1 MSGMN
6 GNLTVV
12 LVHRQEDERTQLRLA
27 LEALPGLTIAGERSD
42 LRSGLALAHQ
52 VRPTILVLDLS
63 HPIEDTL
70 HAASQFKME
79 HPDTAMF
86 LATESLDPDTLLKAL
101 RAGAQEVLRR
111 PLDRGALREAVER
124 VARQSAKKSGQGA
137 TRGVITVFG
146 NKGGSGVTTLATNLA
161 ISLRTLTRREV
172 ALADFDVFS
181 GDAAFL
187 LGLAPTRS
195 LSDAI
200 AAPKLDSASVQDSLI
215 KHDSGL
221 YVMSQPDQLDKVDGV
236 TGEQIGAVLDIMS
249 SMFDFV
255 VVDAPHVFND
265 MTLEIFDRSSTILL
279 VCEPSVPSVR
289 AARRSLEIFHKLNFL
304 ATPDRIRLVLNRR
317 SDTSAITGA
326 QLEETL
332 MMPLFGTIIN
342 DYAAV
347 STAINVGKPLCGGND
362 DTRAGRDIVA
372 LAKKLVPSEVVEAPE
387 DTEVVPAKKLG
398 KLRFFGRG

>member
-1 MSGMN
+1 MSA
-6 GNLTVV
+6 NLSVV
-12 LVHRQEDERTQLRLA
+12 VVHRNDNERTQLRMA
-27 LEALPGLTIAGERSD
+27 LEALPGVTISGERAD
-42 LRSGLALAHQ
+42 LRAGLALANQ
-52 VRPTILVLDLS
+52 VRPTILVLDLGQ
-63 HPIEDTL
+63 PIEDTL

-79 HPDTAMF
+79 HPDTAIF
-86 LATESLDPDTLLKAL
+86 LATDLLDPDTLLKAL

-124 VARQSAKKSGQGA
+124 VARQFAKKTGHGA
-137 TRGVITVFG
+137 SRGVITVFG
-146 NKGGSGVTTLATNLA
+146 NKGGSGVTTIATNLA
-161 ISLRTLTRREV
+161 ISLRLLTRREV

-195 LSDAI
+195 LSDAL
-200 AAPKLDSASVQDSLI
+200 AAPKLDSAGVQDSLI

-236 TGEQIGAVLDIMS
+236 TGDQIGSVLEIMS
-249 SMFDFV
+249 STFDFV

-289 AARRSLEIFHKLNFL
+289 AARRSLEIFHKLNYL
-304 ATPDRIRLVLNRR
+304 VSPDRVRLVLNRR
-317 SDTSAITGA
+317 SDASAITA
-326 QLEETL
+326 TQLEETL
-332 MMPLFGTIIN
+332 MMPLFGAITN

-347 STAINVGKPLCGGND
+347 STAINVGKPLCGGQD
-362 DTRAGRDIVA
+362 DTRAGRDIFA
-372 LAKKLVPSEVVEAPE
+372 LAKKLVPSEVVEAPGDPE
-387 DTEVVPAKKLG
+387 TVPAKRTG